1 MYNTHYLSKSCLHLL
16 RGHREQETVF
26 NLLVEAGDA
35 SWARGAHEVGQQ
47 IHRVYRTDIE
57 FFGQLALQSFES
69 ARLIFSENYWVTC
82 WGPTLDVL
90 SKIAA

>member
-47 IHRVYRTDIE
+47 IH
-57 FFGQLALQSFES
+57 
-69 ARLIFSENYWVTC
+69 
-82 WGPTLDVL
+82 
-90 SKIAA
+90 